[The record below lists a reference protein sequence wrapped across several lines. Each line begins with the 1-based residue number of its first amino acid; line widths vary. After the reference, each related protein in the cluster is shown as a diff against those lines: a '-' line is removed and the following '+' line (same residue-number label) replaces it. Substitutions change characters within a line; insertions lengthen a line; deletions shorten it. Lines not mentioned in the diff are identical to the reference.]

1 MIAGPRIER
10 DTRKDTLRQVQRS
23 FLRRTIHWPD
33 RQQSPRETICSCG
46 ARYPGTA
53 PSGNFHVSM
62 KGNTVTCLGSA
73 VNI

>member
-1 MIAGPRIER
+1 M
-10 DTRKDTLRQVQRS
+10 TREKDTLRQVQRS

-33 RQQSPRETICSCG
+33 RQQQQSPRETICSCG
-46 ARYPGTA
+46 VTYPGTA

-62 KGNTVTCLGSA
+62 KGDTVTCLRSA